1 MKRICV
7 LLFLFCFSQ
16 GVSATLPDNMY
27 FRAMNDEMQR
37 SLKELHLKDHP
48 LPYYLAYQIARVRF
62 ITVGANMGALVPA
75 VYDPQTAVPLT
86 ASVFVSVG
94 SDKQDGLGFSDAK
107 FFSWEYHEAEIPS
120 RVAYPSYEAIR
131 QRLWQ
136 LTDKAYLQ
144 AADLYKKK
152 KVYKEQKNIRDTLPD
167 VVAEKPARW
176 VEEIPSFTW
185 PDMQKLQQEVQRISA
200 LGKKLAYVESFQAQL
215 NIWQRE
221 IYFLNSRGAVAQ
233 YMQPLYRLEVRA
245 VFRQP
250 DGKVSEAQSRI
261 WLREVSESEMNRALD
276 FAQAFADRIA
286 AAYGAKDGEAYVG
299 PVLLKPQAAS
309 QFLSSAVLADLENSK
324 PWLLSYT
331 NDDLSAGRLYKKQM
345 LRVSTDLITIYDY
358 PQLRQFDGVPLGRFA
373 PVDDEGV
380 ASQDLTLVQNGRVK
394 DFPLSQRPLTKNHH
408 SNGHGFIETLHGPR
422 ERLTNVL
429 VAPKDT
435 WTDEQMEEKLR
446 ARCRELGLEYGY
458 ILHQAFPD
466 SDLGIERLYTAD
478 GRKETVL
485 NLKWDG
491 NFFTQRDLRGVLAV
505 GGNQT
510 LTENYTNLVIITPSI
525 LMEEVE
531 LVPQEHQ
538 PHRKPFIAKPK

>member
-1 MKRICV
+1 MKRVFV

-16 GVSATLPDNMY
+16 GVSAPLPDNMY

-37 SLKELHLKDHP
+37 SLKQLHLKDHP
-48 LPYYLAYQIARVRF
+48 LPYYLAYQMIRQRF
-62 ITVGANMGALVPA
+62 ITVGADMGAQVPA
-75 VYDPQTAVPLT
+75 IYNPQDTVPLL
-86 ASVFVSVG
+86 ARVFVSVG
-94 SDKQDGLGFSDAK
+94 SDKQDGLGFSDSG
-107 FFSWEYHEAEIPS
+107 FFSWEYYRAEIPS
-120 RVAYPSYEAIR
+120 RVASPSYEGIR
-131 QRLWQ
+131 QQFWQ

-152 KVYKEQKNIRDTLPD
+152 KIYKEQKNIRDTWPD

-176 VEEIPSFTW
+176 VEELPPFTW
-185 PDMQKLQQEVQRISA
+185 PDMPKLQQEVQRISA
-200 LGKKLAYVESFQAQL
+200 LGKKLSYVESFQAQL
-215 NIWQRE
+215 KIWQRE

-233 YMQPLYRLEVRA
+233 YSQPVYRLNLRA
-245 VFRQP
+245 IFRQP
-250 DGKVSEAQSRI
+250 DGKVSEVRNRM
-261 WLREVSESEMNRALD
+261 WLQDVSDSEMSRALA
-276 FAQAFADRIA
+276 FAQAFADRIE

-309 QFLSSAVLADLENSK
+309 EFLSQAVLSDLQNIK

-331 NDDLSAGRLYKKQM
+331 NDDPSAGKLYKKQT
-345 LRVSTDLITIYDY
+345 LRVSTDLLTIYDY
-358 PQLRQFDGVPLGRFA
+358 PQLRQFDGVPLFRFL

-408 SNGHGFIETLHGPR
+408 SNGHGFIDTLHGPR

-458 ILHQAFPD
+458 ILHQAAPD

-505 GGNQT
+505 GGTQK
-510 LTENYTNLVIITPSI
+510 LTDNYPDLVIITPSV

-538 PHRKPFIAKPK
+538 PQRKPFIAKPK